1 MARTD
6 SPRLNLGQ
14 IRRAGHGAGA
24 QGPPSMSA
32 TRPRHRLVGGIRAFR
47 QPLPWVGKVGVP
59 LAVIAVILTGTWWA
73 LVPLMG
79 CAWLCTPASWAW
91 SCLVAMETGLLGALW
106 AALGAYALTAWPSH
120 RPMIGAI
127 WALSAAAI
135 AVIAFLRRRSN
146 RS

>member
-73 LVPLMG
+73 IVPLTI
-79 CAWLCTPASWAW
+79 CAWLCTEDAWARRG
-91 SCLVAMETGLLGALW
+91 LIALETGLLGAIW
-106 AALGAYALTAWPSH
+106 AVLGAYALGVWPSH
-120 RPMIGAI
+120 RQMVGAGWASAAGAI
-127 WALSAAAI
+127 AAI
-135 AVIAFLRRRSN
+135 AWLCRRADRI
-146 RS
+146 